1 MKKIIAKVDTFL
13 NDMKNKIDLLDPN
26 LVANSEA
33 FPSIDGILGDMSGAM
48 NFMNMKWSLFGC
60 DLDPTPAL
68 ADLYTFQN
76 GGGATEDVDK
86 PNPGEVSKAAAAG
99 DVSVEETGEIQFAQP
114 SNTQESV
121 PADASKT
128 VDQTGQQILANSNQ
142 NIA

>member
-1 MKKIIAKVDTFL
+1 MDP
-13 NDMKNKIDLLDPN
+13 DLI
-26 LVANSEA
+26 ANSEA

-86 PNPGEVSKAAAAG
+86 PNPGEVSKAAAASSTPKINEPPTT
-99 DVSVEETGEIQFAQP
+99 DFAQP
-114 SNTQESV
+114 TNTQESV
-121 PADASKT
+121 PANSSKT
-128 VDQTGQQILANSNQ
+128 VDTTGQQILADSNR
-142 NIA
+142 NTA